1 MDELEELKQ
10 IIQEHE
16 DRITKLEDNLI
27 SKKSLPN
34 NFKGIKGGIQL
45 LIRNKFFNEPKSAS
59 EIIKEMKKNGFVYDK
74 SSIKNIL
81 RKDFLENN
89 TLQKIPEDTKWKYV
103 ITDE

>member
-10 IIQEHE
+10 IIKEHE
-16 DRITKLEDNLI
+16 DRISKLENNLI
-27 SKKSLPN
+27 SKKLLPH

-45 LIRNKFFNEPKSAS
+45 LMRNKFFNEPKSVN
-59 EIIKEMKKNGFVYDK
+59 EIIDEMKKNGFVYDR

-89 TLQKIPEDTKWKYV
+89 LLQKIPEDTKWKYV
-103 ITDE
+103 TSK

>member
-1 MDELEELKQ
+1 MNELEKLKRM
-10 IIQEHE
+10 IQEHE

-45 LIRNKFFNEPKSAS
+45 LIRNKFFNAPKSS
-59 EIIKEMKKNGFVYDK
+59 NEIIKEMKINGFVYDK
-74 SSIKNIL
+74 SSIENTL

-103 ITDE
+103 VTR

>member
-1 MDELEELKQ
+1 
-10 IIQEHE
+10 
-16 DRITKLEDNLI
+16 
-27 SKKSLPN
+27 
-34 NFKGIKGGIQL
+34 
-45 LIRNKFFNEPKSAS
+45 
-59 EIIKEMKKNGFVYDK
+59 MKKNGFVYDK